1 MSQNQQ
7 KNCVWPNSN
16 KIPIIQCAPYWMDN
30 DKAKSTEKH
39 LNFSLFPPVVGQP
52 PKIEGNGMNST
63 YNCSFQHII
72 GFLGVRPWA
81 SWKIKLRSTWEI
93 EKSLGYLGVFRKDK
107 DSY

>member
-7 KNCVWPNSN
+7 KNNVWPNSN
-16 KIPIIQCAPYWMDN
+16 KYQSYNVLLIGWIGNKEKP
-30 DKAKSTEKH
+30 TEEH